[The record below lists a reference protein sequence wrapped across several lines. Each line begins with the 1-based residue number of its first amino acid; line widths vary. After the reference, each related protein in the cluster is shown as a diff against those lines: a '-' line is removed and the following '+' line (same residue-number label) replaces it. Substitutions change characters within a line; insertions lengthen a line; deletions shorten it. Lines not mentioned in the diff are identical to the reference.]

1 MDNNAEGRQRA
12 RGTPCAHPLLDLD
25 VLGTDVDGVGSLMD
39 GMTIVPSAPS
49 VLSLASVTTPTGVG
63 AVHPFAARSGGSRG
77 DSISVLSALTAPPA
91 LSGRTV
97 FGGGGAGSGGVTA
110 GGGQMC

>member
-1 MDNNAEGRQRA
+1 M
-12 RGTPCAHPLLDLD
+12 D
-25 VLGTDVDGVGSLMD
+25 VLGTDVDGVGSLMN

-63 AVHPFAARSGGSRG
+63 AVHSFAPRSG
-77 DSISVLSALTAPPA
+77 DISVLLVLTAPAA